1 MRCNQAKTLMDRYV
15 NEGLPLH
22 ERESFET
29 HLRVCPDCQGQ
40 LESLQ
45 GLLAV
50 LQSDPSPPVPQGFV
64 GRVMARAER
73 ETIVALSKPES
84 SMASRSVWKRLGSS
98 AGITS
103 ALAAGLIVGL
113 FMGYETWRDAP
124 EQGLVA
130 ETSPADPLAASGF
143 EHLVEPG
150 GVSLAQGYLGLTA
163 PPNH

>member
-1 MRCNQAKTLMDRYV
+1 MHCDRAKTLMDRYV
-15 NEGLPLH
+15 NEGLLLH
-22 ERESFET
+22 ERESFEG
-29 HLRVCPDCQGQ
+29 HLRVCRNCQQQ
-40 LESLQ
+40 LASLQ
-45 GLLAV
+45 GLLTV
-50 LQSDPSPPVPQGFV
+50 LRSDPSPPVPQGFV

-84 SMASRSVWKRLGSS
+84 SMASRSVWKRLEFS
-98 AGITS
+98 AGTVV
-103 ALAAGLIVGL
+103 ALAVGLIVGM
-113 FMGYETWRDAP
+113 FMGYETWRTVP